1 MTKEERVEFIEET
14 LGKVKDCLV
23 KRVEFIPSE
32 WGQEDREI

>member
-23 KRVEFIPSE
+23 KRAEFIPSE